1 MAAKEFQQPEA
12 ASRPKASKAPS
23 KAEGPEFAELFQ
35 DVRRKFEKNLPSN
48 KSKSHCCKMFK
59 KLLEKSMSSSQSLS
73 ILQHCDKL
81 NKSAKK
87 NIKKIISKKLMPL
100 PSSPEVSI
108 PAVAEEHKIASQKT
122 DASTQDS
129 FIVPPI
135 YPEEY
140 YSNLPTSITLR
151 IAPCHI
157 KAHKAVL
164 LAGQIPRVEVKCALA
179 ASLKEVFRRLKS
191 YFCNVCG
198 NELAGV
204 GKEEVLHLAVDAKQ
218 DGNCFAWTESLSD
231 SVLLRELFLLS
242 GKKDPL
248 YIYYYWAVSKMET
261 PQPEEDVYKTEEYE
275 GLIQFLATIVSGV
288 LEQMKKK
295 RRKRPKPE
303 NSTSENENVQKT
315 VKEQLQVEET
325 KKETQ
330 LEEDIDMAQPFKR
343 IFEKPKYSAKHKD
356 ESQLFCP
363 EFLSS
368 NQELEKA
375 DIFEESR
382 RMNSESSVSFT
393 YMPPNALNSAGHQP
407 GLLNMGSNHG
417 HINDMGSLQL
427 MFSQHRQF
435 DLGSSMLASN
445 QPFTFNGGNNPSEG
459 LLSAGF
465 SISRDNVDSKERM
478 KDGKEMKK

>member
-1 MAAKEFQQPEA
+1 MIRRPPRSTHCISSA
-12 ASRPKASKAPS
+12 AS
-23 KAEGPEFAELFQ
+23 
-35 DVRRKFEKNLPSN
+35 DVYKR
-48 KSKSHCCKMFK
+48 
-59 KLLEKSMSSSQSLS
+59 QS
-73 ILQHCDKL
+73 
-81 NKSAKK
+81 
-87 NIKKIISKKLMPL
+87 
-100 PSSPEVSI
+100 V
-108 PAVAEEHKIASQKT
+108 
-122 DASTQDS
+122 
-129 FIVPPI
+129 
-135 YPEEY
+135 
-140 YSNLPTSITLR
+140 TLR

-164 LAGQIPRVEVKCALA
+164 LAGQIPRVEIKCALA
-179 ASLKEVFRRLKS
+179 ASLKDVFRRLRP

-198 NELAGV
+198 NELAGI

-218 DGNCFAWTESLSD
+218 DGNCIAWTESLSD

-248 YIYYYWAVSKMET
+248 YVYYYWGVSKIEA

-303 NSTSENENVQKT
+303 NSTSDNDNVHKAA
-315 VKEQLQVEET
+315 KEQLQVEET

-330 LEEDIDMAQPFKR
+330 LEEDIDMAQPFKK
-343 IFEKPKYSAKHKD
+343 IFEKPKYSSKHKD

-368 NQELEKA
+368 NQKLQKA
-375 DIFEESR
+375 DIFEDSR

-393 YMPPNALNSAGHQP
+393 YMPPNALNSIGQQP
-407 GLLNMGSNHG
+407 GLLNMSSNHG

-427 MFSQHRQF
+427 MFSQHRHF

-445 QPFTFNGGNNPSEG
+445 LPFTFNGGNNQSEG

-465 SISRDNVDSKERM
+465 SISRDNMDSKERLRDAS
-478 KDGKEMKK
+478 KDMKK